1 MKKTILLSALVI
13 ALTVTYA
20 QGPGNG
26 GGFPWDTTGWG
37 NGSSGGGNGS
47 CGGSGFPWDTTGWGS
62 GSGWDTT
69 GWGSGNGF
77 PWDTTGWGSG
87 NGFPWDTT
95 GWGTG
100 NGFPWDTTGW
110 GSGNGFPWDT
120 TGWGTGNGFPWDTTG
135 WGTGNGCP
143 WDSTGC
149 PWDTTGTGTSTGGGS
164 SIVSPLNIASEGFI
178 IEEISLYPNPVAD
191 MANVAFRSTESGMIA
206 VEIYS
211 MEGRLIRSISENVTV
226 GSNVISINVSE
237 LPKGNYI
244 VRTDK
249 DSKGLRFIK

>member
-62 GSGWDTT
+62 GSG
-69 GWGSGNGF
+69 
-77 PWDTTGWGSG
+77 
-87 NGFPWDTT
+87 
-95 GWGTG
+95 
-100 NGFPWDTTGW
+100 
-110 GSGNGFPWDT
+110 WDT